1 MSNHDTITAPVPHPS
16 KVFGIP
22 LGDMGFFHSLLI
34 ACIFGVM
41 AFFVTCFIAIIS
53 LLIYNQAGHHSVDMA
68 DTYIYAATPVGLVAL
83 IVALVVLMGFWVRR
97 KISGR

>member
-1 MSNHDTITAPVPHPS
+1 MSNHDTIAAPVPHPS

-34 ACIFGVM
+34 ACIFAVM
-41 AFFVTCFIAIIS
+41 AFFATCFVAILG
-53 LLIYNQAGHHSVDMA
+53 LLVYNEAGHHAVDMA
-68 DTYIYAATPVGLVAL
+68 DVYIYAAAPVGLVAL
-83 IVALVVLMGFWVRR
+83 IVALAVLMGFWVRR